1 MCGVIVAVLY
11 TCLRRVLRDS
21 WGAVTNADA
30 AVHAKTRGDSA
41 MTIVMVLIG
50 ATMAVARNGLSCF
63 FGNPGLDL
71 EGVDP
76 LMEVLHG
83 RDGHGSVLIRSGL

>member
-1 MCGVIVAVLY
+1 
-11 TCLRRVLRDS
+11 
-21 WGAVTNADA
+21 
-30 AVHAKTRGDSA
+30 

-50 ATMAVARNGLSCF
+50 ATMAVARNGLSCL

-76 LMEVLHG
+76 LMAVLHG
-83 RDGHGSVLIRSGL
+83 RDGRDLVLIRGGL